1 MRYFYMNRM
10 EDYYILLKL
19 CNIDFIGRIGQ
30 KENLLNQIIDE
41 IGYQNL
47 ILEAVFCIYS

>member
-41 IGYQNL
+41 IML
-47 ILEAVFCIYS
+47 ICKSKLIKSID